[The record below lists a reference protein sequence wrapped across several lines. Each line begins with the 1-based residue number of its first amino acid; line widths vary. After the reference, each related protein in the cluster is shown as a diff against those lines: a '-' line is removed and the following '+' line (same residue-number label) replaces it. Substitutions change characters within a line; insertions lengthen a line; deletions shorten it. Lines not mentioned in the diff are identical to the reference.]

1 VVPLVWPSSVATA
14 EVEAMSVAL
23 AQPKGDTSCAGM
35 PEPREAWAESWSS
48 RGAQQKSRAP
58 RGGA

>member
-23 AQPKGDTSCAGM
+23 AQPKGDTSCAGT

-48 RGAQQKSRAP
+48 RGA
-58 RGGA
+58 